1 MKISLLLVLLTMV
14 ASCALTPQRSFLT
27 EMEHDD
33 SSLFE
38 AGRDFPVVPGDTG
51 RAWRGKKEWKKR
63 IPASHTAQL
72 REREKRSLEDDLKR
86 LESKQSDGELAQ
98 YKKFRTQLGS
108 TSERIYFLQ
117 IKGKKERDDYL
128 ASRGLI
134 ESEELMPGERFWATQ
149 SQEILVGM
157 SKNDVEASWGRPE
170 RVDVAGNPHNEN
182 ERWLYRRDGAGK
194 YIYFE
199 GGRVGGWSTASR

>member
-1 MKISLLLVLLTMV
+1 MKTLILLTSLLAVT
-14 ASCALTPQRSFLT
+14 SCALTPQRSYLA

-33 SSLFE
+33 ESLFE

-51 RAWRGKKEWKKR
+51 RSWRAKKEWKKR
-63 IPASHTAQL
+63 IPASQAAQL
-72 REREKRSLEDDLKR
+72 REREKRSLEEDLKR
-86 LESKQSDGELAQ
+86 LESKQSEGELAQ
-98 YKKFRTQLGS
+98 YKKYRTQLGS

-134 ESEELMPGERFWATQ
+134 ESQELMPGERFWATQ

-170 RVDVAGNPHNEN
+170 RVDVAGNPHYEN
-182 ERWLYRRDGAGK
+182 ERWLYRRDGAVK

-199 GGRVGGWSTASR
+199 GGRVGGWSTASN